1 MQTNLIDNTI
11 RQYIDSGAEAGISLH
26 DGSVVKGR
34 ITDFDGYVVIV
45 GSEVPAM
52 VYRHSILKISD
63 ASSLTDKRPPAVPRP
78 ARTEKPGPG
87 KSGTQP
93 ARQDRPVHRQK
104 PAPKQRT
111 DKRPPRPAPQEKAA
125 PSGDD
130 FANPMA
136 EKLAN
141 WLKSQKGGE

>member
-11 RQYIDSGAEAGISLH
+11 KEYIDSGTEAGLSLH

-45 GSEVPAM
+45 GSDIPAM

-63 ASSLTDKRPPAVPRP
+63 ASSLMDKKSPAAPRP
-78 ARTEKPGPG
+78 ARTDKPAPG
-87 KSGTQP
+87 KSGPQP
-93 ARQDRPVHRQK
+93 ARQDRPAPRQK

-111 DKRPPRPAPQEKAA
+111 DKRPPRPAPHEKAA